1 MEWVAAVTAGS
12 MAGLGIW
19 MMLDQH
25 LIRVVLGITVF
36 SNAVNLGVLAA
47 GRHVGEAPAFIAP
60 GVDAAALVNPLPQ
73 ALVLTAIVI
82 GFALFVFALSIL
94 KRTYE
99 LHGKND
105 TDQVTAVV
113 EQPAPDGQENGVEQG
128 GTLDVD
134 ERDPSAGERE

>member
-1 MEWVAAVTAGS
+1 MEWVAAVTAGV

-19 MMLDQH
+19 MMLDQY

-36 SNAVNLGVLAA
+36 SNAMNLGVLAA
-47 GRHVGEAPAFIAP
+47 GRHAGEAPAFVTP
-60 GVDAAALVNPLPQ
+60 GADTVLVNPLPQ

-99 LHGKND
+99 LHGKNE
-105 TDQVTAVV
+105 TDRVTAVV
-113 EQPAPDGQENGVEQG
+113 EEPAPDGQENGMEQG
-128 GTLDVD
+128 GGLAADV
-134 ERDPSAGERE
+134 RDPPAGERE

>member
-1 MEWVAAVTAGS
+1 MEWLTAVTAGV

-25 LIRVVLGITVF
+25 LIRVVLGIAVF
-36 SNAVNLGVLAA
+36 SNAINLGVLAA
-47 GRHVGEAPAFIAP
+47 GRHAGDAPAFVTQGAK
-60 GVDAAALVNPLPQ
+60 AALVNPLPQ

-99 LHGKND
+99 LHGKNE
-105 TDQVTAVV
+105 TDDVTVVV
-113 EQPAPDGQENGVEQG
+113 EQPAPDGQENGFEEG
-128 GTLDVD
+128 GESATG
-134 ERDPSAGERE
+134 EPDPPAGERE

>member
-1 MEWVAAVTAGS
+1 MEWVAAITAGT

-36 SNAVNLGVLAA
+36 SNAMNLGVLVA
-47 GRHVGEAPAFIAP
+47 GRHAGDAPAF
-60 GVDAAALVNPLPQ
+60 VALGSDTAGLANPLPQ

-94 KRTYE
+94 KRTHE
-99 LHGKND
+99 LHGD
-105 TDQVTAVV
+105 EETDHVSAVV
-113 EQPAPDGQENGVEQG
+113 EEPAPDGQENGTEEG
-128 GTLDVD
+128 D
-134 ERDPSAGERE
+134 ERPPAEAKPSPRGAQ